1 MVHSINMHD
10 RKIQDMGAGNVYIY
24 VSYDSNHTKI
34 VVFFLKNKHGYKCD
48 TDFIQQFNK
57 Q

>member
-10 RKIQDMGAGNVYIY
+10 RKIQDMGAENVYIY
-24 VSYDSNHTKI
+24 VSYDSNHT
-34 VVFFLKNKHGYKCD
+34 VSSFFFLKNKHGYKCD

>member
-10 RKIQDMGAGNVYIY
+10 RKIQDMGAENVYIY

-34 VVFFLKNKHGYKCD
+34 VVFFLKKYYKCD

>member
-10 RKIQDMGAGNVYIY
+10 RKIQDMGAENVYIY

-34 VVFFLKNKHGYKCD
+34 VFFLKNKHGYKCD